1 MTWKDDIR
9 KKRDNLKQGPLPASR
24 FKNSQTTMKEVNDAW
39 ERKVERKRNALHS
52 LHTDFLR
59 LKNRLGRIV
68 NELDVPESQE
78 SDFKEFLETF
88 ADMIDT
94 LSNVREPSSSDW
106 TPDNIS
112 ESASDDIIDTR
123 RFSRAQA
130 ETDRGIAESARERAK
145 DMKG

>member
-1 MTWKDDIR
+1 MTWEDEIR
-9 KKRDNLKQGPLPASR
+9 KKRDNLLQGPLPASR

-39 ERKVERKRNALHS
+39 EKKVDRKRNALHS

-68 NELDVPESQE
+68 TDLNVPKSQE

-94 LSNVREPSSSDW
+94 LSNVMEPSSSDW
-106 TPDNIS
+106 TPDGIS
-112 ESASDDIIDTR
+112 DSMSDAIIDTR

-130 ETDRGIAESARERAK
+130 ETDRGIAESARERAR